1 MWAPMSDDVE
11 HYDEKKQDNPDAPAD
26 VDSQRSGLDESDSRQ
41 SQADVLSPDGVRM
54 DGDVTPEQ
62 VEVIRENTTS

>member
-26 VDSQRSGLDESDSRQ
+26 VNSQRCGLDESDSRQ
-41 SQADVLSPDGVRM
+41 SQADVLSTGGVRM
-54 DGDVTPEQ
+54 DDNVTPEQ
-62 VEVIRENTTS
+62 AEVIRENNAS